1 MISRRNSKSLRNQPG
16 ICRTVQTFVSA
27 IQKHMICFRLLFV
40 ICLLWFNEKA
50 PVLYFELVVSSLFS
64 PLSLLKNFPISITR
78 RCRAKRTCPGQ
89 SKPTERRVIA
99 RREIVRG
106 VHTRSYMLFKY
117 SENKEKNNGD
127 RTKTKKIK
135 KLRLLAKARKPGI

>member
-1 MISRRNSKSLRNQPG
+1 MNLYLLQEKVVISRRNSKSLRNQPG

-117 SENKEKNNGD
+117 FE
-127 RTKTKKIK
+127 TIK
-135 KLRLLAKARKPGI
+135 KGTIETEQT